1 MSDETLRHAVEL
13 IMRRQ
18 IIQAKGGAL
27 YEIGDCNPF
36 GHGGRQQYWVRCGS
50 VTRISYNRNGLQH
63 DRSGVCNANKH
74 RLLMP
79 VGMMSGDT
87 IVNRMK
93 ISGGTRVRVPTFDR
107 EKNYIVIAET
117 DPGTQFEYDIKLSFF
132 VAFDEFNGVK
142 AGPAVGILD
151 AIASEVDR
159 VIRATEAEC
168 RRLGWE

>member
-1 MSDETLRHAVEL
+1 
-13 IMRRQ
+13 
-18 IIQAKGGAL
+18 
-27 YEIGDCNPF
+27 
-36 GHGGRQQYWVRCGS
+36 
-50 VTRISYNRNGLQH
+50 
-63 DRSGVCNANKH
+63 
-74 RLLMP
+74 MP